1 MSLQLCK
8 EKLHRLQKKSRKIVL
23 FFLKEKMDFDKAD
36 PPVLKDFFGQCVNT
50 LLSIFFTEK
59 MLR

>member
-8 EKLHRLQKKSRKIVL
+8 EKLHRLQKKVKKNS